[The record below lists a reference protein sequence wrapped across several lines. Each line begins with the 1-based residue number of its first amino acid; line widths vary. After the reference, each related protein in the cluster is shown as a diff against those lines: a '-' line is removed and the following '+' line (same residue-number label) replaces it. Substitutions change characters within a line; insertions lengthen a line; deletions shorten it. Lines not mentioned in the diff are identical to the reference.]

1 MDGGDPQLEKI
12 SVSIVTTEWGEF
24 DLILSI
30 GDRSLK
36 IYLAY
41 GCFCFEHFISWLK
54 TVEIG
59 SAQKPYPIDEEGP
72 DKALVIEPLVA
83 PGLIGF
89 RVVDPYAEEETVF
102 IRGILERKQFISAIK
117 QEIFRYF
124 KEEFV
129 IEKFIGYIPPGALE
143 TALMEYL
150 GPEKFREEYGERQQS
165 FEQEP
170 PQMHFGERIL
180 ADPWFADQF

>member
-1 MDGGDPQLEKI
+1 MGDGDPQLEKI

-30 GDRSLK
+30 GARSLK

-41 GCFCFEHFISWLK
+41 GCFCFEYFISWLK
-54 TVEIG
+54 TVETG
-59 SAQKPYPIDEEGP
+59 SVQRPYPIDEEGI

-83 PGLIGF
+83 PGLIDF
-89 RVVDPYAEEETVF
+89 RVVDPYAKDETVF
-102 IRGILERKQFISAIK
+102 IQGLLERKQFISAIK

-129 IEKFIGYIPPGALE
+129 IKDFIGYIPPEAVE
-143 TALMEYL
+143 EMIRDHL
-150 GPEKFREEYGERQQS
+150 GPEKFREEYGES
-165 FEQEP
+165 PLPFEQEP
-170 PQMHFGERIL
+170 HFGERIL
-180 ADPWFADQF
+180 ADPWFADQS